1 MSVTSIELQVISRIL
16 TSQSESEIDRL
27 CEYDPSYYG
36 IFREQIEY
44 ILDHKFKYN
53 TVPDLFTFQA
63 RFPDISLVQVNE
75 PMEYLVDEMCRHKRH
90 LILVETFNKIKD
102 LGADDTDSAWK
113 YIEGQCER
121 AASLDTTKPLDLV
134 SNAKERADQ
143 ILQYNNQRR
152 IPTGFPE
159 IDKAMYGGLSTVE
172 ELLVIIAR
180 TGSGK
185 AQPLWSHVLTPTG
198 WTTMGELKVGDIV
211 VGKNNDNGR
220 VVKIFP
226 QGVKDYY
233 RVTFSDGTYAEC
245 CGDHLWEVLDHSR
258 RRRDSRNYGKHLVLT
273 LDEIRET
280 FDRKYSVDISDPIE
294 FDVPFDREHELDGY
308 LLGVII
314 SDGCTRDRSVTI
326 ANENKEVWDRIESV
340 LPKYDCKRSENRIGS
355 VSIIGNNIRHNYVRD
370 KLIEYGLFG
379 KKSIDKFIPKQYLT
393 APIDVRLAL
402 LAGLVDTDGF
412 KDSKPNTSWEFDT
425 ASEQLANDFVELAR
439 SLGVQVKLFDREDS
453 YYVKDG
459 VRIKANGSRHIQCR
473 SEFNPFYLSSKACR
487 YNKKTEPSGRNMP
500 RRHCKM
506 IKSIEYIGKTECQC
520 ILLDNV
526 SHTYITDGYNVTH
539 NTWISVKMME
549 SAQKN
554 GFPVLYYSPEMQASF
569 LGTRFDTWRAHF
581 NNSDLHL
588 GRYDETYM
596 KYVKDL
602 SKETTS
608 AYVLEDKDVSSGIVS
623 VGNIEPLVK
632 RYGIKLLVIDG
643 LSYMQDTHKSY
654 SDYDKYKNICNDL
667 FRLSKKYGCAVVVV
681 MQANRATKD
690 SKDEKGEPF
699 PDIYNIEG
707 SDHPARI
714 ATQVFSVR
722 QIFDKHVL
730 DIRMEKSRNANNQ
743 RNIFSYS
750 WDTGTGTV
758 QYISDGN
765 DANAQQG
772 GITPV
777 VSFSNVVAHG
787 SQVDDSNMDDDF
799 DADVE
804 F

>member
-36 IFREQIEY
+36 IFRTQIEY
-44 ILDHKFKYN
+44 ILDHRFKYN

-63 RFPDISLVQVNE
+63 RFPDTRLLQFNE

-152 IPTGFPE
+152 IPTGFSE

-185 AQPLWSHVLTPTG
+185 
-198 WTTMGELKVGDIV
+198 
-211 VGKNNDNGR
+211 
-220 VVKIFP
+220 
-226 QGVKDYY
+226 
-233 RVTFSDGTYAEC
+233 
-245 CGDHLWEVLDHSR
+245 
-258 RRRDSRNYGKHLVLT
+258 
-273 LDEIRET
+273 
-280 FDRKYSVDISDPIE
+280 
-294 FDVPFDREHELDGY
+294 
-308 LLGVII
+308 
-314 SDGCTRDRSVTI
+314 
-326 ANENKEVWDRIESV
+326 
-340 LPKYDCKRSENRIGS
+340 
-355 VSIIGNNIRHNYVRD
+355 
-370 KLIEYGLFG
+370 
-379 KKSIDKFIPKQYLT
+379 
-393 APIDVRLAL
+393 
-402 LAGLVDTDGF
+402 
-412 KDSKPNTSWEFDT
+412 
-425 ASEQLANDFVELAR
+425 
-439 SLGVQVKLFDREDS
+439 
-453 YYVKDG
+453 
-459 VRIKANGSRHIQCR
+459 
-473 SEFNPFYLSSKACR
+473 
-487 YNKKTEPSGRNMP
+487 
-500 RRHCKM
+500 
-506 IKSIEYIGKTECQC
+506 
-520 ILLDNV
+520 
-526 SHTYITDGYNVTH
+526 
-539 NTWISVKMME
+539 TWISVKMME

-743 RNIFSYS
+743 RNVFSYS

-787 SQVDDSNMDDDF
+787 SQVDDSNTDDDF

>member
-1 MSVTSIELQVISRIL
+1 
-16 TSQSESEIDRL
+16 
-27 CEYDPSYYG
+27 
-36 IFREQIEY
+36 
-44 ILDHKFKYN
+44 
-53 TVPDLFTFQA
+53 
-63 RFPDISLVQVNE
+63 
-75 PMEYLVDEMCRHKRH
+75 
-90 LILVETFNKIKD
+90 
-102 LGADDTDSAWK
+102 
-113 YIEGQCER
+113 
-121 AASLDTTKPLDLV
+121 
-134 SNAKERADQ
+134 
-143 ILQYNNQRR
+143 
-152 IPTGFPE
+152 
-159 IDKAMYGGLSTVE
+159 
-172 ELLVIIAR
+172 
-180 TGSGK
+180 
-185 AQPLWSHVLTPTG
+185 
-198 WTTMGELKVGDIV
+198 
-211 VGKNNDNGR
+211 
-220 VVKIFP
+220 
-226 QGVKDYY
+226 
-233 RVTFSDGTYAEC
+233 
-245 CGDHLWEVLDHSR
+245 
-258 RRRDSRNYGKHLVLT
+258 
-273 LDEIRET
+273 
-280 FDRKYSVDISDPIE
+280 
-294 FDVPFDREHELDGY
+294 
-308 LLGVII
+308 
-314 SDGCTRDRSVTI
+314 
-326 ANENKEVWDRIESV
+326 
-340 LPKYDCKRSENRIGS
+340 
-355 VSIIGNNIRHNYVRD
+355 
-370 KLIEYGLFG
+370 
-379 KKSIDKFIPKQYLT
+379 
-393 APIDVRLAL
+393 
-402 LAGLVDTDGF
+402 
-412 KDSKPNTSWEFDT
+412 
-425 ASEQLANDFVELAR
+425 
-439 SLGVQVKLFDREDS
+439 
-453 YYVKDG
+453 
-459 VRIKANGSRHIQCR
+459 
-473 SEFNPFYLSSKACR
+473 
-487 YNKKTEPSGRNMP
+487 
-500 RRHCKM
+500 
-506 IKSIEYIGKTECQC
+506 
-520 ILLDNV
+520 LDNV

-787 SQVDDSNMDDDF
+787 SQVDDSNTDDDF

>member
-185 AQPLWSHVLTPTG
+185 
-198 WTTMGELKVGDIV
+198 
-211 VGKNNDNGR
+211 
-220 VVKIFP
+220 
-226 QGVKDYY
+226 
-233 RVTFSDGTYAEC
+233 
-245 CGDHLWEVLDHSR
+245 
-258 RRRDSRNYGKHLVLT
+258 
-273 LDEIRET
+273 
-280 FDRKYSVDISDPIE
+280 
-294 FDVPFDREHELDGY
+294 
-308 LLGVII
+308 
-314 SDGCTRDRSVTI
+314 
-326 ANENKEVWDRIESV
+326 
-340 LPKYDCKRSENRIGS
+340 
-355 VSIIGNNIRHNYVRD
+355 
-370 KLIEYGLFG
+370 
-379 KKSIDKFIPKQYLT
+379 
-393 APIDVRLAL
+393 
-402 LAGLVDTDGF
+402 
-412 KDSKPNTSWEFDT
+412 
-425 ASEQLANDFVELAR
+425 
-439 SLGVQVKLFDREDS
+439 
-453 YYVKDG
+453 
-459 VRIKANGSRHIQCR
+459 
-473 SEFNPFYLSSKACR
+473 
-487 YNKKTEPSGRNMP
+487 
-500 RRHCKM
+500 
-506 IKSIEYIGKTECQC
+506 
-520 ILLDNV
+520 
-526 SHTYITDGYNVTH
+526 
-539 NTWISVKMME
+539 TWISVKMME

-743 RNIFSYS
+743 RNVFSYS

-765 DANAQQG
+765 DVNAQQG